1 MHARHSARWLAM
13 AGAALLCLLPCA
25 GAAPPQRVMS
35 LNLCADQ
42 LLLAL
47 LPPQRIASL
56 TWLSRSEGDP
66 QWLPLARQLPANH
79 GTAEEVLA
87 ALPDLVIAGAYT
99 TSATRRLLART
110 QTPLLLLQPV
120 QDWDGI
126 RAVTREVAAAV
137 GAVARGEQLL
147 AEMDATL
154 AALAATRPADP
165 VRVIGWSGGTDVPGR
180 DTLFDAILTA
190 AGGVNIGAS
199 VSGRSGFDLEQMLA
213 LRPEV
218 LMRGAAYAAT
228 PTLRNDAAQHR
239 VVRRLYGGA
248 QLRYPEALYGCGVPQ
263 SAQAA
268 VQLRMQWL
276 ALRARPLAP

>member
-1 MHARHSARWLAM
+1 MVPRLSTGWLAL
-13 AGAALLCLLPCA
+13 AGAGLLSLLPCA
-25 GAAPPQRVMS
+25 WAAPPQRVMS

-66 QWLPLARQLPANH
+66 DLLSLARRVPANH

-87 ALPDLVIAGAYT
+87 ARPDLVIAGAYT
-99 TSATRRLLART
+99 TSATRRLLAGA

-137 GAVARGEQLL
+137 GEVARGEQLL

-154 AALAATRPADP
+154 AALAAVRPADP

-190 AGGVNIGAS
+190 AGGVNIGAQ
-199 VSGRSGFDLEQMLA
+199 VSGRSSFDLEQLLA
-213 LRPEV
+213 MRPEV

-228 PTLRNDAAQHR
+228 PALRNEAAQHR
-239 VVRRLYGGA
+239 VVRQRYAGA

-263 SAQAA
+263 SAQAG
-268 VQLRMQWL
+268 VQLRTQLL
-276 ALRARPLAP
+276 AVRARQRSP